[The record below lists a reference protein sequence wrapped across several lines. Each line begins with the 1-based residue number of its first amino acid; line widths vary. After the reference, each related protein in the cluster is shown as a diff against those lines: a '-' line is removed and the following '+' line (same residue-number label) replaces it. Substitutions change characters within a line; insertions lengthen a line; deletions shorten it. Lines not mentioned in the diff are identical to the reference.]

1 MRKTS
6 VYLSEA
12 QAQRLA
18 RLAQDEGRSQAEI
31 IRQAIASYGVAR
43 SGDRRF
49 SLDGVAAGD
58 GSSIADVGDD
68 ELLQGFG
75 Q

>member
-12 QAQRLA
+12 ESDRLA
-18 RLAQDEGRSQAEI
+18 WLAEREGTSQARI
-31 IRQAIASYGVAR
+31 IRQAIAAYEPERV
-43 SGDRRF
+43 GDRNF
-49 SLDGVAAGD
+49 IGAGSFDGPGHSVAD
-58 GSSIADVGDD
+58 YEED

-75 Q
+75 E